1 MTTQG
6 SLEPRTNKSTTPKKR
21 DNDGSDRNDRNH
33 GGRGQGR
40 GFNTGGRGGRGRGG
54 RGSGR
59 GNGGGRNNA
68 HSQQRGR
75 NNERS
80 TGKTDP
86 NDPCPIHNGSH
97 LWRKCVYNP
106 NADSDAPQLRQY
118 RNQQLSNPAGGRGQS
133 DNRRVSFAPVNS
145 YFVGQ
150 PTSYYM
156 GPPTGTVVS
165 GFGNPGG
172 PNSSAGLYGHQPQ
185 NVADANALVDY
196 ALATSSY
203 ALRSSSHRSLGASPG
218 AVTFHRDMLIDV
230 PYVAN
235 MLLLRDKRQTLID
248 YNLRRENNR
257 RRTFDYQVGQDVLE
271 LIPKP
276 NKLGHFTKGP
286 YRIEQVHT
294 NGTITIRRSPTLT
307 DRINIRRVKPFL

>member
-1 MTTQG
+1 MHQEAWVQNFVNAGKSAANQTIPQIVEYMTTQG
-6 SLEPRTNKSTTPKKR
+6 SLEPRTNKSTTPRKR

-40 GFNTGGRGGRGRGG
+40 GFHTGGRGGRGRGG

-80 TGKTDP
+80 TGRTDP

-133 DNRRVSFAPVNS
+133 DNRRVLFAPVNS

-172 PNSSAGLYGHQPQ
+172 PNSSAGQVVQGSAPGEAFY
-185 NVADANALVDY
+185 VDP
-196 ALATSSY
+196 
-203 ALRSSSHRSLGASPG
+203 H
-218 AVTFHRDMLIDV
+218 V
-230 PYVAN
+230 PFPA
-235 MLLLRDKRQTLID
+235 
-248 YNLRRENNR
+248 R
-257 RRTFDYQVGQDVLE
+257 RRY
-271 LIPKP
+271 
-276 NKLGHFTKGP
+276 
-286 YRIEQVHT
+286 
-294 NGTITIRRSPTLT
+294 
-307 DRINIRRVKPFL
+307 